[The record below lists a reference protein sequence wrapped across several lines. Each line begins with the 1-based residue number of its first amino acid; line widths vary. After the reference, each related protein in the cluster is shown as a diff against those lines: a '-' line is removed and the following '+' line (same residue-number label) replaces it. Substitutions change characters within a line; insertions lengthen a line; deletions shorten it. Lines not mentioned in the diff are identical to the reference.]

1 MEALLVSVTE
11 TRRLLGGI
19 SRTTFYE
26 LIKAGYLK
34 PVKIGRRT
42 LPSHRQHPCIPESLR
57 RVRCQSHFR
66 PRRSR
71 ASTSRSFRFSPAS
84 LLRAG
89 NSPIRPPAST
99 AKSAPPQS

>member
-11 TRRLLGGI
+11 TRPLLGGI

-42 LPSHRQHPCIPESLR
+42 FLR
-57 RVRCQSHFR
+57 IDSI
-66 PRRSR
+66 R
-71 ASTSRSFRFSPAS
+71 AFLKAREV
-84 LLRAG
+84 
-89 NSPIRPPAST
+89 
-99 AKSAPPQS
+99 